1 MVACGMGKVHTGKFL
16 TFDDVLIRPAASSV
30 EPREADVKTT
40 IARLPAEGSAKAG
53 GFSLDIPIVSAAMD
67 KVTEVKM
74 AVAIGKLGGLGIIH
88 RSNTLEEEIRMVKEV
103 KKKGVRVGAA
113 CSAFDLERAIALKKA
128 GADLIAVDSAHGH
141 NANVIAGAK
150 KIKKA
155 IGETPLLVGNIAT
168 AEAARELVKFADGIK
183 VGIGP
188 GSICT
193 TRIVSG
199 VGVPQLSAIME
210 VVEIA
215 KKAGVPVIAD
225 GGMKNSG
232 DIAKALGAGA
242 SVVMLG
248 NLLAGTDVAP
258 GKLVTIGGKKFKE
271 YRGMGS
277 MAVLKKGKANDR
289 YLGTSKGI
297 VPEGVS
303 ALVPYS
309 GTLEEVIARLVG
321 GIKVSMGY
329 VGAKNLSDFQN
340 NVQFMVVSGAS
351 VKENNPHSLA
361 KVFED

>member
-1 MVACGMGKVHTGKFL
+1 MVAWDMGKVHDGKFL
-16 TFDDVLIRPAASSV
+16 TFDDVLIRPAESRM
-30 EPREADVKTT
+30 EPKEAVTT
-40 IARLPAEGSAKAG
+40 TTLAR
-53 GFSLDIPIVSAAMD
+53 GFSLDIPIISAAMD
-67 KVTEVKM
+67 RVSETKM
-74 AVAIGKLGGLGIIH
+74 AIALGNLGGLAILH
-88 RSNTLEEEIRMVKEV
+88 RSNTLEEEVKMVKAA
-103 KKKGVRVGAA
+103 KKAGVRVGAA
-113 CSAFDLERAIALKKA
+113 TSAFDLDRAIALKKA
-128 GADLIAVDSAHGH
+128 GADIISVDSAHGH
-141 NANVIAGAK
+141 NMNVVAGAM

-155 IGETPLLVGNIAT
+155 IGDTPLLVGNIAT
-168 AEAARELVKFADGIK
+168 AEAAKELVKFADGIK

-242 SVVMLG
+242 SVAMLG
-248 NLLAGTDVAP
+248 NLLATTDAAP
-258 GKLVTIGGKKFKE
+258 GKIITMGGKKFKE

-303 ALVPYS
+303 ALVPYA
-309 GTLEEVIARLVG
+309 GKLEDVVARLVG

-329 VGAKNLSDFQN
+329 VGAKTLPEFEK
-340 NVQFMVVSGAS
+340 NVQFMIVSGAS

>member
-1 MVACGMGKVHTGKFL
+1 MGKVHKGKFL
-16 TFDDVLIRPAASSV
+16 TFDDVLIRPAESSV
-30 EPREADVKTT
+30 EPREANVET
-40 IARLPAEGSAKAG
+40 LLAK
-53 GFSLDIPIVSAAMD
+53 GFSLKIPIISAAMD
-67 KVTEVKM
+67 KVTEANM
-74 AVAIGKLGGLGIIH
+74 AIALGTLGGLGIIH
-88 RSNTLEEEIRMVKEV
+88 RSNSLEEEVAMVREA
-103 KKKGVRVGAA
+103 KKAGVRVGAA
-113 CSAFDLERAIALKKA
+113 CSAFDLERAVALKNA
-128 GADLIAVDSAHGH
+128 GADIISIDSAHGH
-141 NANVIAGAK
+141 NMNVVAGAK

-155 IGETPLLVGNIAT
+155 IGKTPLLVGNIAT
-168 AEAARELVKFADGIK
+168 AEAAKELIKFADGIK

-199 VGVPQLSAIME
+199 VGVPQLTAIME
-210 VVEIA
+210 VVSIA
-215 KKAGVPVIAD
+215 KKKGVPVIAD
-225 GGMKNSG
+225 GGIRMSG

-248 NLLAGTDVAP
+248 NMLAGTDASP
-258 GKLVTIGGKKFKE
+258 GKIVEMDGKKFKE

-303 ALVPYS
+303 ALVPYAGS
-309 GTLEEVIARLVG
+309 LEEVVERLIG
-321 GIKVSMGY
+321 GVRVSMGY
-329 VGAKNLSDFQN
+329 VGAKTLKEFEK
-340 NVQFMVVSGAS
+340 NVQFQIVSGAS

>member
-1 MVACGMGKVHTGKFL
+1 MGKVHTGKFL
-16 TFDDVLIRPAASSV
+16 TFDDVLIRPAESSV
-30 EPREADVKTT
+30 EPREAKTDT
-40 IARLPAEGSAKAG
+40 TLASGI
-53 GFSLDIPIVSAAMD
+53 SLRIPIISAAMD
-67 KVTEVKM
+67 KVTETAM
-74 AVAIGKLGGLGIIH
+74 AVALGKLGGLGIIH
-88 RSNTLEEEIRMVKEV
+88 RSNSAEEEAAMVRTAKKEGI
-103 KKKGVRVGAA
+103 KVGAA
-113 CSAFDLERAIALKKA
+113 CSAFDVERALLLKKA
-128 GADLIAVDSAHGH
+128 GADVISIDSAHGH
-141 NANVIAGAK
+141 NMNVVAGAK

-155 IGETPLLVGNIAT
+155 IGNTPLLVGNIAT
-168 AEAARELVKFADGIK
+168 AEAAKELVHFADGIK

-210 VVEIA
+210 VVAIA
-215 KKAGVPVIAD
+215 KKKGIPVIAD
-225 GGMKNSG
+225 GGMRTSG

-248 NLLAGTDVAP
+248 NMLAGTDASP
-258 GKLVTIGGKKFKE
+258 GNVVTMDGKKYKE

-303 ALVPYS
+303 ALVPYA
-309 GTLEEVIARLVG
+309 GALGDVVERLVG

-329 VGAKNLSDFQN
+329 VGARNLSEFEKR
-340 NVQFMVVSGAS
+340 VQFMVVSGAS

-361 KVFED
+361 KVLED

>member
-1 MVACGMGKVHTGKFL
+1 MGKVHTGKFL
-16 TFDDVLIRPAASSV
+16 TFDDVLIRPARSSV
-30 EPREADVKTT
+30 EPREANVETA
-40 IARLPAEGSAKAG
+40 IAR
-53 GFSLDIPIVSAAMD
+53 GFFLTIPIISAAMD
-67 KVTEVKM
+67 KVTETKM
-74 AVAIGKLGGLGIIH
+74 AIALGKLGGLGIIH
-88 RSNTLEEEIRMVKEV
+88 RSNTLEEEVRMVKEV
-103 KKKGVRVGAA
+103 KKAGVRVGAA

-128 GADLIAVDSAHGH
+128 GADVIAVDSAHGH
-141 NANVIAGAK
+141 NMNVVAGAR

-155 IGETPLLVGNIAT
+155 IGKTPLLVGNIAT
-168 AEAARELVKFADGIK
+168 KEAALELVKFADGIK

-210 VVEIA
+210 VVSVA
-215 KKAGVPVIAD
+215 KKFGVPVIAD
-225 GGMKNSG
+225 GGIRMSG

-242 SVVMLG
+242 SAVMLG
-248 NLLAGTDVAP
+248 NTLAGTDAAP
-258 GKLVTIGGKKFKE
+258 GKMVTVGGKKFKE

-277 MAVLKKGKANDR
+277 LAVLKKGKANDR

-303 ALVPYS
+303 ALVPYA
-309 GTLEEVIARLVG
+309 GTLEDVVSKLVG
-321 GIKVSMGY
+321 GIRVSMGY
-329 VGAKNLSDFQN
+329 VGAKKLSDFEKK
-340 NVQFMVVSGAS
+340 VQFMVVSGAS

>member
-1 MVACGMGKVHTGKFL
+1 MGKVHTGKFL
-16 TFDDVLIRPAASSV
+16 TFDDVLIRPAESRL
-30 EPREADVKTT
+30 EPREAIVKTT
-40 IARLPAEGSAKAG
+40 LAR
-53 GFSLDIPIVSAAMD
+53 GFVLDIPIISAAMD
-67 KVTEVKM
+67 RVTETEM
-74 AVAIGKLGGLGIIH
+74 AVALGKLGGLGIIH
-88 RSNTLEEEIRMVKEV
+88 RSNTLEEEVRMVREA
-103 KKKGVRVGAA
+103 KKRGVRVGAA
-113 CSAFDLERAIALKKA
+113 ASAFDLPRAIALKKA
-128 GADLIAVDSAHGH
+128 GADVIAVDSAHGH
-141 NANVIAGAK
+141 NMNVVAGAR

-155 IGETPLLVGNIAT
+155 IGKTPLLVGNIAT

-210 VVEIA
+210 VVSIA
-215 KKAGVPVIAD
+215 KKANVPVIAD

-242 SVVMLG
+242 SAVMLG
-248 NLLAGTDVAP
+248 NLLAATDAGP
-258 GKLVTIGGKKFKE
+258 GRMVKMNGKKFKE

-277 MAVLKKGKANDR
+277 LAVLQKGKANDR

-303 ALVPYS
+303 ALVPYA
-309 GTLEEVIARLVG
+309 GTLEDVVGRLVG
-321 GIKVSMGY
+321 GIRVSMGY
-329 VGAKNLSDFQN
+329 VGARTLSEFEK

-351 VKENNPHSLA
+351 VKENHPHSLA

>member
-1 MVACGMGKVHTGKFL
+1 MEKVHAGRFL
-16 TFDDVLIRPAASSV
+16 TFDDVLIRPARSAV
-30 EPREADVKTT
+30 EPREAVVATV
-40 IARLPAEGSAKAG
+40 LAKR
-53 GFSLDIPIVSAAMD
+53 FPLDIPIISAAMD
-67 KVTEVKM
+67 RVTEAPM
-74 AVAIGKLGGLGIIH
+74 AVALGKLGGLGIIH
-88 RSNTLEEEIRMVKEV
+88 RSNSKEEESAMVREA
-103 KKKGVRVGAA
+103 KKAGVNVGAA
-113 CSAFDLERAIALKKA
+113 CGAFDLERALLLVEA
-128 GADLIAVDSAHGH
+128 GADVISIDSAHGH
-141 NANVIAGAK
+141 NMNVVAGAK

-155 IGETPLLVGNIAT
+155 IGKVPLLVGNIAT
-168 AEAARELVKFADGIK
+168 TEAAMELVKFADGIK

-210 VVEIA
+210 VAAVA

-225 GGMKNSG
+225 GGIRMSG

-248 NLLAGTDVAP
+248 NMLAGTDASP
-258 GKLVTIGGKKFKE
+258 GRTVEIDGKKFKE

-277 MAVLKKGKANDR
+277 MAVLKKGTANDR

-303 ALVPYS
+303 ALVAYAGS
-309 GTLEEVIARLVG
+309 LEDVVNRLVG
-321 GIKVSMGY
+321 GIRVSMGY
-329 VGAKNLSDFQN
+329 VGARNLTEFRK
-340 NVQFMVVSGAS
+340 NVQFQIVSGAS

-361 KVFED
+361 KVLED